1 MSRVRSKQLNYPL
14 VGSFSGSFTGSFS
27 GSITV
32 APISSSFGI
41 TNFFYNTSAPVAVSV
56 SGAEFLNS
64 NRVTKWSGNAFVNT
78 TITDDGNKVIFAS
91 SQSVFYGSASFYSQ
105 ENIQAAN
112 KFIVLASGSN
122 SLTNGGIIVA
132 TSNFSGSAL
141 YLAPTGSYGRFA
153 VAYNVPGTA
162 STITADEYMSTVKI
176 ASVDPTDPPTW
187 GDTFGLGNMWINSVS
202 SSIFIWA

>member
-14 VGSFSGSFTGSFS
+14 FGAFSGSFTGSFS

-41 TNFFYNTSAPVAVSV
+41 TNFFYDTSAPVAISV

-64 NRVTKWSGNAFVNT
+64 NRITKWSGNAFVNT

-122 SLTNGGIIVA
+122 SLTNGGLIIA
-132 TSNFSGSAL
+132 SSNFSGSAF
-141 YLAPTGSYGRFA
+141 YLDSTGSYGRFA

-162 STITADEYMSTVKI
+162 STVTADEYVATVKI
-176 ASVDPTDPPTW
+176 SSLDPSDPPTW
-187 GDTFGLGNMWINSVS
+187 GGTYGLGNMWINSIS

>member
-14 VGSFSGSFTGSFS
+14 FGSFSGSFTGSFS
-27 GSITV
+27 GSIQVEAVT
-32 APISSSFGI
+32 SSFGI
-41 TNFFYNTSAPVAVSV
+41 TPFKYDTTTFVSISV

-64 NRVTKWSGNAFVNT
+64 NTLTKWSGNSFVNT
-78 TITDDGNKVIFAS
+78 TITDDGNAVIFHS
-91 SQSVFYGSASFYSQ
+91 SQSITYGTASFYSQ
-105 ENIQAAN
+105 QNIQAAN
-112 KFIVLASGSN
+112 KFVVLASGSN

-153 VAYNVPGTA
+153 VSYNVPGTA
-162 STITADEYMSTVKI
+162 STVTADEYVATVKI
-176 ASVDPTDPPTW
+176 ASFDPSNPPTW
-187 GDTFGLGNMWINSVS
+187 GGTYGLGNMWVNSAS

>member
-14 VGSFSGSFTGSFS
+14 FGAFSGSFTGSFS

-41 TNFFYNTSAPVAVSV
+41 TNFFYDTSAPVAISV

-64 NRVTKWSGNAFVNT
+64 NRITKWSGNAFVNT

-122 SLTNGGIIVA
+122 SLTNGGLIIA
-132 TSNFSGSAL
+132 SSNFSGSAF
-141 YLAPTGSYGRFA
+141 YLDNTGSYGRFA

-162 STITADEYMSTVKI
+162 STVTADEYVATVKI
-176 ASVDPTDPPTW
+176 SSLDPSDPPTW
-187 GDTFGLGNMWINSVS
+187 GGTYGLGNMWINSIS

>member
-14 VGSFSGSFTGSFS
+14 FGTFSGSFTGSFS
-27 GSITV
+27 GSISTS
-32 APISSSFGI
+32 PISSSFGI
-41 TNFFYNTSAPVAVSV
+41 SNFYYDTTAPVAISV

-78 TITDDGNKVIFAS
+78 TITDNGNAVIFQA
-91 SQSVFYGSASFYSQ
+91 SQSITYGTASFYSQ
-105 ENIQAAN
+105 QNIQAAN

-122 SLTNGGIIVA
+122 SLTNGGLIVA
-132 TSNFSGSAL
+132 SSNFSGSAF

-162 STITADEYMSTVKI
+162 STVIADEYMATVKI
-176 ASVDPTDPPTW
+176 ANIDPTDPPTW
-187 GDTFGLGNMWINSVS
+187 GGDYGLGNVWVNSVS

>member
-14 VGSFSGSFTGSFS
+14 FGSFSGSFTGSFS

-32 APISSSFGI
+32 ASITSSYGISP
-41 TNFFYNTSAPVAVSV
+41 FFYDTSTPVSISV

-64 NRVTKWSGNAFVNT
+64 NTVTKWSGNAFVNT
-78 TITDDGNKVIFAS
+78 TITDDGNAVIFHS
-91 SQSVFYGSASFYSQ
+91 SQSITYGTASFYSQ
-105 ENIQAAN
+105 QNIQAAN
-112 KFIVLASGSN
+112 KFVVLASGSN
-122 SLTNGGIIVA
+122 SVTNGGLIIA
-132 TSNFSGSAL
+132 TSNFSGSAF

-162 STITADEYMSTVKI
+162 STVTADEYVATVKI
-176 ASVDPTDPPTW
+176 ASFDPSSPPTW
-187 GDTFGLGNMWINSVS
+187 GGTYGLGNMWVNSAS

>member
-14 VGSFSGSFTGSFS
+14 FGAFSGSFTGSFS
-27 GSITV
+27 GSLQVEAIT
-32 APISSSFGI
+32 SSFGI
-41 TNFFYNTSAPVAVSV
+41 TPFKYDTTTFVSISV

-64 NRVTKWSGNAFVNT
+64 NTLTKWSGNAFVNT
-78 TITDDGNKVIFAS
+78 TITDNGNAVIFQA
-91 SQSVFYGSASFYSQ
+91 SQSITYGTASFYSQ
-105 ENIQAAN
+105 QNIQAAN

-122 SLTNGGIIVA
+122 GLTNGGLIVA
-132 TSNFSGSAL
+132 SSNFSGSAF

-162 STITADEYMSTVKI
+162 STVVADEYMATVKI
-176 ASVDPTDPPTW
+176 ANIDPTDPPTW
-187 GDTFGLGNMWINSVS
+187 GGDYGLGNVWINSVS

>member
-14 VGSFSGSFTGSFS
+14 FGSFSGSFTGSFS
-27 GSITV
+27 GSIATS
-32 APISSSFGI
+32 PISSSFGI
-41 TNFFYNTSAPVAVSV
+41 SQFYYDTTNPVAISV

-64 NRVTKWSGNAFVNT
+64 NTVTKWSGNAFVNT
-78 TITDDGNKVIFAS
+78 TITDDGNKVIFQA
-91 SQSVFYGSASFYSQ
+91 SQSITYGTASFYSL

-122 SLTNGGIIVA
+122 GLTNGGLIVA
-132 TSNFSGSAL
+132 SSNFSGSAF

-162 STITADEYMSTVKI
+162 STVVADEYMATVKI
-176 ASVDPTDPPTW
+176 ANVDPSDPPTW
-187 GDTFGLGNMWINSVS
+187 GGTYGLGNVWINSVS

>member
-14 VGSFSGSFTGSFS
+14 FGAFSGSFTGSFS
-27 GSITV
+27 GSISTS
-32 APISSSFGI
+32 PISSSFGI
-41 TNFFYNTSAPVAVSV
+41 SNFYYDTTAPVAISV

-78 TITDDGNKVIFAS
+78 TITDNGNAVIFQA
-91 SQSVFYGSASFYSQ
+91 SQSITYGTASFYSQ
-105 ENIQAAN
+105 QNIQAAN

-122 SLTNGGIIVA
+122 SLTNGGLIVA
-132 TSNFSGSAL
+132 SSNFSGSAF

-162 STITADEYMSTVKI
+162 STVIADEYMATVKI
-176 ASVDPTDPPTW
+176 ANIDPTDPPTW
-187 GDTFGLGNMWINSVS
+187 GGDYGLGNVWVNSVS

>member
-14 VGSFSGSFTGSFS
+14 FGAFSGSFTGSFS

-41 TNFFYNTSAPVAVSV
+41 TNFFYDTSAPVAISV

-64 NRVTKWSGNAFVNT
+64 NRITKWSGNAFVNT

-122 SLTNGGIIVA
+122 SLTNVGLIIA
-132 TSNFSGSAL
+132 SSNFSGSAF
-141 YLAPTGSYGRFA
+141 YLDSTGSYGRFA

-162 STITADEYMSTVKI
+162 STVTADEYVATVKI
-176 ASVDPTDPPTW
+176 SSLDPSDPPTW
-187 GDTFGLGNMWINSVS
+187 GGTYGLGNMWINSIS